1 MFLRRQPGQSWD
13 EAMEAAEDY
22 QDFGAG
28 PEEQVWQRVV
38 TRAKLLLGE
47 VEATLT
53 DDGGEIGHRRT
64 GIQLFL
70 YADSAEMNVP
80 YGDTGEGAT
89 AVLRTMFLLG
99 QVLEEE
105 TALEGYDPQLDQPI
119 RAAAANLDLGAAS
132 FDMVAHML
140 SKPAGGA
147 GVA

>member
-28 PEEQVWQRVV
+28 PEGQVWQRVV

-53 DDGGEIGHRRT
+53 DDGGEISHERT
-64 GIQLFL
+64 GIQLSL

-80 YGDTGEGAT
+80 YGDTGEAAT
-89 AVLRTMFLLG
+89 ALLRTMFLLG
-99 QVLEEE
+99 QVVEEE
-105 TALEGYDPQLDQPI
+105 TGLEGYDPQLEQPI
-119 RAAAANLDLGAAS
+119 REAAANLDLGAAS
-132 FDMVAHML
+132 FEMVARML
-140 SKPAGGA
+140 SNPAG
-147 GVA
+147 